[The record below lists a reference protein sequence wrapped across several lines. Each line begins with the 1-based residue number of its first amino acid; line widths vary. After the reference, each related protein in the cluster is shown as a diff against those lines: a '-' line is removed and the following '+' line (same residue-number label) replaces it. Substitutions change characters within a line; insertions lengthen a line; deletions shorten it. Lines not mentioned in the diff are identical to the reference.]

1 MFHILKNGILGLIA
15 ISVALLAG
23 VPSSALCRVDE
34 PAMATQAQPQDPE
47 LAQKFALAEGH
58 HDLAE
63 LYIKKGELDKA
74 VAECRQIIQLRFPPD
89 YEGLVAQSLSILT
102 ERFAEI
108 RRFDLGQML
117 LDEALRSTELNAN
130 RARIYANK
138 ARLFKLAGDNDRA
151 IESWKKA
158 LELEG
163 RRVR

>member
-1 MFHILKNGILGLIA
+1 MFQVIRTGTLGLTVA
-15 ISVALLAG
+15 AALLG
-23 VPSSALCRVDE
+23 VLSSSALCKADE
-34 PAMATQAQPQDPE
+34 PGVAGQAQARDPE
-47 LAQKFALAEGH
+47 LTQKFALAEAH

-74 VAECRQIIQLRFPPD
+74 VFECRQIIQLRFPSD
-89 YEGLVAQSLSILT
+89 YESLVAQSLSILT
-102 ERFAEI
+102 ERLAEI
-108 RRFDLGQML
+108 RRFDIGQML
-117 LDEALRSTELNAN
+117 LDEALKDTELNAN
-130 RARIYANK
+130 RAKIYANK